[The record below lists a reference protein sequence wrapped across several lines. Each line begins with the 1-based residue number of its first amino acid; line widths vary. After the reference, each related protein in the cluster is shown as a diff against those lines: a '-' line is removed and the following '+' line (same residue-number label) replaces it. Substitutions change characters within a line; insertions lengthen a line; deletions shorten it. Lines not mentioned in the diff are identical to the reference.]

1 MGEQFW
7 LVPHTTGWKLA
18 MSPQIMGGVGW
29 SYWWGAGHMM
39 SSLEKAGSCLRN
51 PRKAPTGHRC
61 LRVNLEEP
69 FHHPTGEPGM
79 IPGHKLGPTRDF
91 LLPAVWMLTVPGE
104 PPTTLIWRLLWS
116 CLVAA
121 SANSSLCILFRHL
134 SPYTGDAPLD
144 RRMLRP
150 WDS

>member
-1 MGEQFW
+1 MMGEQFW
-7 LVPHTTGWKLA
+7 LIPHTTGWKLA
-18 MSPQIMGGVGW
+18 MCPPDHGRSG
-29 SYWWGAGHMM
+29 
-39 SSLEKAGSCLRN
+39 LELLVRCWAHDIFTRKSWSCLRN
-51 PRKAPTGHRC
+51 PRKAPTGHQC

-69 FHHPTGEPGM
+69 FHHPTGEPGV
-79 IPGHKLGPTRDF
+79 IPGHRLGPTRDF

-104 PPTTLIWRLLWS
+104 PPTTLIWRLLRS

-150 WDS
+150 